1 MKKIVAILLSLLL
14 VSGCASKSG
23 SNNSNKINSLE
34 AFKKIVLD
42 DASKTR
48 KKVEEEA
55 SKLRSEIKTKKDYYD
70 NIDKIEENFKNLGKD
85 FKALHVRI
93 REYLYE
99 LGKSLMPLDEAKE
112 EALYEAV
119 RFITYK
125 KSDDLKG
132 EYENLVKTL
141 GVNQKYYRPL
151 LYEGYNRKDK
161 KESSKVSAASS
172 ALSDLC
178 SRINSDFYD
187 TQRSLMLDAESF
199 NSDLAKTIKN
209 KDKEKAQ
216 QAFKKFEEAIAKAK
230 NDVDNIKVQLK
241 NS

>member
-1 MKKIVAILLSLLL
+1 MKKIIAILLPLLL
-14 VSGCASKSG
+14 LSGCANNGG
-23 SNNSNKINSLE
+23 SDNSNKINSLE
-34 AFKKIVLD
+34 TFQKIVLE

-48 KKVEEEA
+48 QKVEEEA
-55 SKLRSEIKTKKDYYD
+55 SKLRSEIKSKKDYYD
-70 NIDKIEENFKNLGKD
+70 NIDKIEENFNNLLKD

-99 LGKSLMPLDEAKE
+99 LGESLMPLDEAKE

-119 RFITYK
+119 RSITYK

-132 EYENLVKTL
+132 EYENLVKTVR
-141 GVNQKYYRPL
+141 VNEKYYSPL

-172 ALSDLC
+172 ALSGLC
-178 SRINSDFYD
+178 SKINSDFYD
-187 TQRSLMLDAESF
+187 TQRSLMLDAERF
-199 NSDLAKTIKN
+199 NSDLAKTTKN
-209 KDKEKAQ
+209 KDEEIAQ
-216 QAFKKFEEAIAKAK
+216 KAFKKLEEAIEKAK
-230 NDVDNIKVQLK
+230 NDVDNIKATLK